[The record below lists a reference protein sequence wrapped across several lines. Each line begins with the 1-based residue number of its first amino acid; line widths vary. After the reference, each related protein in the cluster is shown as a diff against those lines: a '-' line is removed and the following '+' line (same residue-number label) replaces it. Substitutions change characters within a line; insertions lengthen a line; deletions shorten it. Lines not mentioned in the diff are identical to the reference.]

1 MGCFKEINL
10 SSRLQKHK
18 QTQTTDLWKL
28 PASRL
33 PGCCWGPPG
42 GEGGCSRSILRTS
55 GAPGPA
61 QYWASP
67 EIFQKFGGCAP
78 QHLAI
83 PLLTNSWPFH
93 LLNLSRTHIHALQP
107 LPSSPGW
114 HSPGTFPH
122 PIPSPLA
129 AGMASEDIHWP
140 SHWPFSVAPPLHLF
154 RVPSFWPLLL
164 FFLHLPPLGEGS
176 YWL

>member
-42 GEGGCSRSILRTS
+42 GEGGCSRTELAQRYFPETW
-55 GAPGPA
+55 GVCPPAPGHPSSH
-61 QYWASP
+61 QL
-67 EIFQKFGGCAP
+67 
-78 QHLAI
+78 LAI
-83 PLLTNSWPFH
+83 PPLKSLQDPHSCSPAIILLSWV
-93 LLNLSRTHIHALQP
+93 AQP
-107 LPSSPGW
+107 QDLPS
-114 HSPGTFPH
+114 PH
-122 PIPSPLA
+122 PSATA

-154 RVPSFWPLLL
+154 RVPSFWPLL

-176 YWL
+176 YLL